1 MMFSPDEKTIT
12 EILKLYQEGK
22 STAEIAEQFHV
33 SRSSVYRWI
42 NSRTKHD
49 LQSVTKL
56 SEREFYLM
64 RAKLERL
71 EKENE
76 IFYACSC
83 GRNSPLE
90 EKYDEITRL
99 KDKYGIHALCRVL
112 NVNRSAYYHHFF
124 RSPEKTQIELE
135 DEKLRP
141 MIKEIFERSQ
151 ERFGSRKIK
160 YILFQK
166 GINVSRNRVERLM
179 KEMELVCKQIRLRY
193 WSSTSRRYK
202 YYKNKVKQEFKQPEP
217 NLVWVSDITYVRVRD
232 KFCYICIVIDLFSR
246 RVLSHKIGEE
256 ITSNLVWDTFEEAF
270 ERRKRPAGLTFHSD
284 QGAQYTDF
292 HFRKRL
298 RQLGVNQSFS
308 KPGTPLDNAVAESFF
323 SCMKREELSHKYY
336 DTIEALEQ
344 AVSEYIK
351 LYNSVRIHE
360 RLGYLTPN
368 QVEEVFFSR

>member
-141 MIKEIFERSQ
+141 MIKEIFEHSQ
-151 ERFGSRKIK
+151 ERFGSRKI
-160 YILFQK
+160 
-166 GINVSRNRVERLM
+166 
-179 KEMELVCKQIRLRY
+179 
-193 WSSTSRRYK
+193 
-202 YYKNKVKQEFKQPEP
+202 
-217 NLVWVSDITYVRVRD
+217 
-232 KFCYICIVIDLFSR
+232 
-246 RVLSHKIGEE
+246 
-256 ITSNLVWDTFEEAF
+256 
-270 ERRKRPAGLTFHSD
+270 
-284 QGAQYTDF
+284 
-292 HFRKRL
+292 
-298 RQLGVNQSFS
+298 
-308 KPGTPLDNAVAESFF
+308 
-323 SCMKREELSHKYY
+323 
-336 DTIEALEQ
+336 
-344 AVSEYIK
+344 
-351 LYNSVRIHE
+351 
-360 RLGYLTPN
+360 
-368 QVEEVFFSR
+368 